1 MRSELNT
8 SSSHVPMPPATLSLP
23 DDDMLFRLL
32 RQLDA
37 APDAPQRETAEALN
51 VSLGRL
57 NALLRSVAAAGLVR
71 VGDRK
76 GPDRR
81 HRFAYA
87 LTPRGAA
94 EKARLVDT
102 FLARKLNEYNALHAE
117 LTGTSAQLSPQKHR
131 NTTMQSHLAPVPE
144 LYVSYESAQ
153 KLKLEAAEL
162 PSWDLTA
169 RQVCDLELLMNGG
182 FNPLKGFMGKDDYEG
197 VVENMRLADG
207 ALWPMPITLDVSEA
221 FAAKV
226 EEGQDIALRD
236 AEGVILAILSISDKF
251 SPDKAR
257 EAVKVYGADDLAHP
271 AVNYLHNV
279 AGPIYLGGAITGI
292 QQPVHY
298 DFRARRDTPNELRAF
313 FRKLGWRRI
322 VAFQTRNPLHR
333 AHQELTFRAAKE
345 AQANLL
351 IHPVVGMTKPGDV
364 DHFTRVRCYE
374 AVLDKYPAA
383 TTTMSLLNL
392 AMRMAGPREAVWHGL
407 IRKNHG
413 CTHFIVGRDHAGP
426 GKNSAGQD
434 FYGPYDAQVLFKENE
449 AEIGLEMVDFK
460 HMVYV
465 QEKAQYYPANEVPEG
480 DTVLDISGTELR
492 RRLREGLDIPEW
504 FSFPEVVKELR
515 RTSPPR
521 SNQGFTVFF
530 TGLSG
535 SGKSTIANAI
545 MVKLMEQGGRPVTL
559 LDGDV
564 VRKHLSS
571 ELGFSKEHR
580 DINIRRIGY
589 VASEITKN
597 GGIAICAPIAPYTA
611 TRRAVREMIEA
622 FGAFIEVHVAT
633 SLEECEKR
641 DRKGLYK
648 LAREGKIKEFT
659 GISDP
664 YEAPTAAELV
674 VDTEGMDVDYC
685 AQQVLLK
692 LESLG
697 LITA

>member
-1 MRSELNT
+1 M
-8 SSSHVPMPPATLSLP
+8 TLS
-23 DDDMLFRLL
+23 
-32 RQLDA
+32 
-37 APDAPQRETAEALN
+37 N
-51 VSLGRL
+51 
-57 NALLRSVAAAGLVR
+57 
-71 VGDRK
+71 
-76 GPDRR
+76 
-81 HRFAYA
+81 
-87 LTPRGAA
+87 
-94 EKARLVDT
+94 
-102 FLARKLNEYNALHAE
+102 
-117 LTGTSAQLSPQKHR
+117 
-131 NTTMQSHLAPVPE
+131 LAPIPE
-144 LYVSYESAQ
+144 LYVSHDSAL
-153 KLKLEAAEL
+153 KLKHEAANL

-182 FNPLKGFMGKDDYEG
+182 FFPLKGFQSEADYNG
-197 VVENMRLADG
+197 TVENMRTADG
-207 ALWPMPITLDVSEA
+207 TLWPIPVTLDVSEK
-221 FAAKV
+221 FAETVAP
-226 EEGQDIALRD
+226 GQDIALRD
-236 AEGVILAILSISDKF
+236 QEGVILAIMSVSDKWV
-251 SPDKAR
+251 PNKAK
-257 EAVKVYGADDLAHP
+257 EAEHVFGADDLAHP

-279 AGPIYLGGAITGI
+279 AGPVYLGGPITGI

-313 FRKLGWRRI
+313 FRKMGWRRI

-345 AQANLL
+345 AEANLL

-374 AVLDKYPAA
+374 AVLDQYPAS
-383 TTTMSLLNL
+383 TTHLSLLNL
-392 AMRMAGPREAVWHGL
+392 AMRMGGPREALWHAI

-413 CTHFIVGRDHAGP
+413 LTHFIVGRDHAGP
-426 GKNSAGQD
+426 GKNSAGKD
-434 FYGPYDAQVLFKENE
+434 FYDPYAAQTLVAEHQK
-449 AEIGLEMVDFK
+449 EIGIEMVDFK
-460 HMVYV
+460 QMVYV
-465 QEKAQYYPANEVPEG
+465 QEKAQYYPVDEVPEG
-480 DTVLDISGTELR
+480 STVLDISGTELR
-492 RRLREGLDIPEW
+492 RRLREGLEIPDW
-504 FSFPEVVKELR
+504 FSFPQVVTELR

-521 SNQGFTVFF
+521 AKQGFTVFF

-535 SGKSTIANAI
+535 SGKSTIANAL
-545 MVKLMEQGGRPVTL
+545 MVKLMEMGGRPVTL

-633 SLEECEKR
+633 SIEECERR

-664 YEAPTAAELV
+664 YEAPTNAELV
-674 VDTEGMDVDYC
+674 VATEGTDVDYC
-685 AQQVLLK
+685 AQQVILK
-692 LESLG
+692 LESMG
-697 LITA
+697 LIKA

>member
-1 MRSELNT
+1 MNAPQT
-8 SSSHVPMPPATLSLP
+8 PAFLP
-23 DDDMLFRLL
+23 DEGALFRVL
-32 RQLDA
+32 RQLDRVPEA
-37 APDAPQRETAEALN
+37 SQRATAEALGL
-51 VSLGRL
+51 SLGKL
-57 NALLRSVAAAGLVR
+57 NALLQAAQAAGLIR
-71 VGDRK
+71 ITDRDST
-76 GPDRR
+76 DRR
-81 HRFAYA
+81 QRFAYA
-87 LTPRGAA
+87 LTAKGGA
-94 EKARLVDT
+94 EKSRLADR
-102 FLARKLNEYNALHAE
+102 FLAGKLAEYLALHAE
-117 LTGTSAQLSPQKHR
+117 LTGQAAGIVTLKQR
-131 NTTMQSHLAPVPE
+131 TEVMQNNHAPLPE
-144 LYVSYESAQ
+144 LYVSYDSAQ
-153 KLKLEAAEL
+153 KLKHEAAAL

-182 FNPLKGFMGKDDYEG
+182 FYPLKGFHSEADYNG
-197 VVENMRLADG
+197 VVENMRTADG
-207 ALWPMPITLDVSEA
+207 HLWPIPVTLDVNEA
-221 FAAKV
+221 FAEKV
-226 EEGQDIALRD
+226 APGQDIALRD
-236 AEGVILAILSISDKF
+236 AEGVILAIMSVTDKYV
-251 SPDKAR
+251 PNKAR
-257 EAVKVYGADDLAHP
+257 EAEMVFGANDPAHP
-271 AVNYLHNV
+271 AVNYLHNQ
-279 AGPIYLGGAITGI
+279 AGKVYLGGPVTGI

-298 DFRARRDTPNELRAF
+298 DFKARRDTPNELRAF
-313 FRKLGWRRI
+313 FRKVGWQKV

-374 AVLDKYPAA
+374 AVIDKYPAS

-407 IRKNHG
+407 IRRNHG
-413 CTHFIVGRDHAGP
+413 VTHFIVGRDHAGP

-434 FYGPYDAQVLFKENE
+434 FYGPYDAQELFKKHE
-449 AEIGLEMVDFK
+449 AEIGVTMVDFK

-480 DTVLDISGTELR
+480 CTVLDISGTELR

-504 FSFPEVVKELR
+504 FSFPEVVTQLR
-515 RTSPPR
+515 KTSPAR
-521 SNQGFTVFF
+521 DKQGFTVFF

-535 SGKSTIANAI
+535 SGKSTIANAL

-611 TRRAVREMIEA
+611 TRRAVREMIENYGS
-622 FGAFIEVHVAT
+622 FLEVHVAT
-633 SLEECEKR
+633 SVEECERR

-664 YEAPTAAELV
+664 YEAPTNAELV
-674 VDTEGMDVDYC
+674 IDTEGTQVDSC
-685 AQQVLLK
+685 AHQVILM
-692 LESLG
+692 LESMG
-697 LITA
+697 LIKA